1 MTCRRRTVQ
10 GNAAEHQ
17 AINFFATNLGQLLLA
32 PPARVKTILWIDPGF
47 RTGSKAV
54 VIDPSELDTLFV
66 KDPTDVITVGESCG
80 SG

>member
-10 GNAAEHQ
+10 GNAAEQQ
-17 AINFFATNLGQLLLA
+17 AITFFATNLGQLLLA
-32 PPARVKTILWIDPGF
+32 PPARVKTILGIDPGF

-54 VIDPSELDTLFV
+54 VIDPSELDTRFV